1 MRYTRNSLGKIKGG
15 KVLVTRRRKAEV
27 SEDDERLRDL
37 KNLKVKG
44 GKKVWVYLKFQERS
58 GS

>member
-27 SEDDERLRDL
+27 SEDDERLWDL

-44 GKKVWVYLKFQERS
+44 GIKECAS
-58 GS
+58 I

>member
-1 MRYTRNSLGKIKGG
+1 MGGG
-15 KVLVTRRRKAEV
+15 KVLVTRRRKEEV
-27 SEDDERLRDL
+27 SEDEERLRYL

-44 GKKVWVYLKFQERS
+44 GMKVWVYLKFQERS